1 MEKALSWEIDDISK
15 RNSWIKSDNFSS
27 GGCEWYAEVDPLGS
41 CCSDHLSLFL
51 CVGNPNPL
59 RPGWKRRAIF
69 SFVLLNQS
77 GQVLFRSPGFL
88 EKDKLTVEVYI
99 KVVEV
104 VHQGKSTENDIIDFH
119 GFQISAC
126 QVFPVANTVFQDPH
140 YVIDFKPENQWV
152 QTKYMYLL
160 GLVET
165 LSKPPQSLSATELSN
180 AQRDLTALKESG
192 FKLDWLNSKL
202 EEVSLEW
209 KKAAHSFNG
218 SSGILQLEERVEN
231 VELSLSDVIVEL
243 EKVKIKSAG
252 AQAFSFQFIDFLIKR
267 FFLSCFSFSK
277 S

>member
-15 RNSWIKSDNFSS
+15 RNNWIYSDKFSS
-27 GGCEWYAEVDPLGS
+27 GGCEWYAEVDPKGS
-41 CCSDHLSLFL
+41 CCSGHLSLFL
-51 CVGNPNPL
+51 CALPL
-59 RPGWKRRAIF
+59 TKLG
-69 SFVLLNQS
+69 L
-77 GQVLFRSPGFL
+77 L

-99 KVVEV
+99 KVLEV
-104 VHQGKSTENDIIDFH
+104 VHQGKSTENDIIDFD
-119 GFQISAC
+119 GFQISAS
-126 QVFPVANTVFQDPH
+126 QVFPVANILYQDPH
-140 YVIDFKPENQWV
+140 YVVDFKPENQWV

-209 KKAAHSFNG
+209 KKAAHSSDG
-218 SSGILQLEERVEN
+218 SSGIHQLEERVEN

-243 EKVKIKSAG
+243 DKVKTKSAAG
-252 AQAFSFQFIDFLIKR
+252 AQVSSFQFIDFLIKR
-267 FFLSCFSFSK
+267 LFLSCFSFSK

>member
-27 GGCEWYAEVDPLGS
+27 GGCEWYAEVDPKGS
-41 CCSDHLSLFL
+41 CCSDHLSVFL

-77 GQVLFRSPGFL
+77 GQVLFRSP
-88 EKDKLTVEVYI
+88 
-99 KVVEV
+99 VEV
-104 VHQGKSTENDIIDFH
+104 VHQGKSTENDIIDFD
-119 GFQISAC
+119 GFLISAS
-126 QVFPVANTVFQDPH
+126 QVFPVANTVYQDPH
-140 YVIDFKPENQWV
+140 YVVDFKPENQWV

-209 KKAAHSFNG
+209 KKAAHSSNG

-243 EKVKIKSAG
+243 ENVKIKSAG
-252 AQAFSFQFIDFLIKR
+252 AQVSSFQFIDFLIKR

>member
-1 MEKALSWEIDDISK
+1 M
-15 RNSWIKSDNFSS
+15 
-27 GGCEWYAEVDPLGS
+27 
-41 CCSDHLSLFL
+41 
-51 CVGNPNPL
+51 
-59 RPGWKRRAIF
+59 
-69 SFVLLNQS
+69 
-77 GQVLFRSPGFL
+77 
-88 EKDKLTVEVYI
+88 
-99 KVVEV
+99 
-104 VHQGKSTENDIIDFH
+104 
-119 GFQISAC
+119 
-126 QVFPVANTVFQDPH
+126 ANTVYQDPH
-140 YVIDFKPENQWV
+140 YVVDFKPENQWV

-209 KKAAHSFNG
+209 KKAAHSSNG

-252 AQAFSFQFIDFLIKR
+252 AQVSSFQSIDFLIKR

-277 S
+277 Y